1 MDDMFGKIF
10 DGLLVTTQVKHTA
23 LSEMRETVKSFVK
36 LLYTQDDS
44 SFLSCL
50 VLANPVYLQ

>member
-1 MDDMFGKIF
+1 MFGKIF
-10 DGLLVTTQVKHTA
+10 DGLPVTTQVKHTA
-23 LSEMRETVKSFVK
+23 LSEMKETVKSFVK